1 MIAIAT
7 QGKALS
13 LPEEVERLFR
23 EHSKFIYRTAL
34 RVTGNGED
42 AEDVLQTLFVQIMR
56 RELPPDFNR
65 SPKAYLYRAAVN
77 LALNV
82 VRARSRIAPAETP
95 GDVEDPSFRE
105 KSRGESEMDE
115 SLRQALGELGTKAAE
130 ILILRHVHGYSD
142 VEIARFLGTSRGTVA
157 VSLFRSRARL
167 RKSIRSYLG
176 GKLWKTQ

>member
-1 MIAIAT
+1 LIAIAT
-7 QGKALS
+7 QPGTQSLS
-13 LPEEVERLFR
+13 EEVERLFR
-23 EHSKFIYRTAL
+23 EHATFIYRTAF

-42 AEDVLQTLFVQIMR
+42 AEDVLQNLFVRIMR
-56 RELPPDFNR
+56 RELPPDFKRN
-65 SPKAYLYRAAVN
+65 PKAYLYRAAVN

-82 VRARSRIAPAETP
+82 VRSRSRRATMETL
-95 GDVEDPSFRE
+95 GEVEDPCFRE

-115 SLRQALGELGTKAAE
+115 CVRQALGELSAKAAE

-167 RKSIRSYLG
+167 RRSIRIHLG
-176 GKLWKTQ
+176 DKS